1 MNLKTDNLKV
11 TRSWTYSGLDSQV
24 RQPEAINFPNDPAL
38 DVLVARLLADQLSKV
53 QDDALREWLRRAA
66 AESASIAWSTPY
78 PLLALPE
85 LFAEKER
92 EARAQHQRQ
101 QSIQRRNHVPVT
113 DAE

>member
-1 MNLKTDNLKV
+1 MNLKTNNLKV
-11 TRSWTYSGLDSQV
+11 TRSWTYTGLDSQV
-24 RQPEAINFPNDPAL
+24 RQPEAVNFPNDPDL
-38 DVLVARLLADQLSKV
+38 DVLVARLLADQLRKV
-53 QDDALREWLRRAA
+53 QDDALCERLRRAA

-92 EARAQHQRQ
+92 SARAQHQRQ
-101 QSIQRRNHVPVT
+101 QRIQRRNHVPVT